1 MMETDKVRKYLTE
14 SGDRKKKTL
23 WLYHGTPA
31 KNVDKILK
39 SGFSLSYIK
48 PRWVNDYAISA
59 LTTIEAV
66 ERYMRP
72 GIATLKFK
80 FSGNVYFYEYMGSG
94 PYEGE
99 FSSNARDFNRKVLAA
114 GIDASRLYSER
125 GPYQYYVYNV
135 KKISNIQVV

>member
-1 MMETDKVRKYLTE
+1 MDNIEKYLTE
-14 SGDRKKKTL
+14 SSDDTKKQTL
-23 WLYHGTPA
+23 WLFHGTPE

-59 LTTIEAV
+59 LTTRKAV
-66 ERYMRP
+66 EKYMRP
-72 GIATLKFK
+72 GIVTLKFK

-99 FSSNARDFNRKVLAA
+99 FSSNARDYNRKMLAA
-114 GIDASRLYSER
+114 GIDASRLHSER

-135 KKISNIQVV
+135 KKISNIQVI

>member
-1 MMETDKVRKYLTE
+1 METDKVKKYLIE
-14 SGDRKKKTL
+14 SEDTKKKTL

-59 LTTIEAV
+59 MTTIKAV

-99 FSSNARDFNRKVLAA
+99 FSSNARDYNRKMLSA
-114 GIDASRLYSER
+114 GIDASRLHSER

>member
-1 MMETDKVRKYLTE
+1 MTVTDRIDKYLVE
-14 SGDRKKKTL
+14 SDETKKKTL
-23 WLYHGTPA
+23 WLYHGTPD

-39 SGFSLSYIK
+39 SGFNLSYIK

-59 LTTIEAV
+59 LTTKKGV
-66 ERYMRP
+66 EKYMRP
-72 GIATLKFK
+72 GISILKFK

-99 FSSNARDFNRKVLAA
+99 FSSNARDYNRKMLAA
-114 GIDASRLYSER
+114 GIDASMLHSER